1 MPENL
6 KASITE
12 CILNHGHIMIGY
24 LDLEKL
30 MKYIDQLEKSKEFYN
45 EKINELYGQL
55 AAKDTVINEYVQGK
69 N

>member
-6 KASITE
+6 KTAITE

-24 LDLEKL
+24 FDLEKL
-30 MKYIDQLEKSKEFYN
+30 MKYIDQLEKSKDFYN
-45 EKINELYGQL
+45 EKISELYGQL